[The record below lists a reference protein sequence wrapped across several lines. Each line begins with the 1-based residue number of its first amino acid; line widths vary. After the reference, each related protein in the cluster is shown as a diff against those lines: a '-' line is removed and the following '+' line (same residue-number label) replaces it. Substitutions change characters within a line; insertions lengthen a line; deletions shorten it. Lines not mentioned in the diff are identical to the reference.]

1 MVLIR
6 QSPVERNIVYCQR
19 MEKIEIILTA
29 IGTGLSVVAAVVA
42 AVAWMFR
49 KYAKMEV
56 ERNETKIRMT
66 SLEEKNAALPCREH
80 ENDIATHK
88 QDIKDL
94 KRLTAENNGILT
106 ELSKWVMKIDETMID
121 SLARKTSPLKMT
133 ETGRRLFVESHA
145 KDALDKMKA
154 DLLERIKQSAPR
166 TEYDV
171 DQIAVEVLLKSLF
184 REEFDEVKRYVYYSP
199 DRIETPDGKSVRF
212 DMFAILRL
220 MAIAL
225 RDMYLEA
232 HPDMPQ

>member
-1 MVLIR
+1 
-6 QSPVERNIVYCQR
+6 
-19 MEKIEIILTA
+19 
-29 IGTGLSVVAAVVA
+29 
-42 AVAWMFR
+42 
-49 KYAKMEV
+49 
-56 ERNETKIRMT
+56 
-66 SLEEKNAALPCREH
+66 
-80 ENDIATHK
+80 
-88 QDIKDL
+88 
-94 KRLTAENNGILT
+94 
-106 ELSKWVMKIDETMID
+106 
-121 SLARKTSPLKMT
+121 MT